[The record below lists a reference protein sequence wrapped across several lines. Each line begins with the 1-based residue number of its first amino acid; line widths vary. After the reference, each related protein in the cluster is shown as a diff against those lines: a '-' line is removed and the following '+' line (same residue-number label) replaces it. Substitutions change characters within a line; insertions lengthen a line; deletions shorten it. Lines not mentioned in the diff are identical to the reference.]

1 MEAPVEPPVPVEL
14 LVECPMG
21 APVEA
26 IMEATMEFVTSV
38 KYKDATAEEAWTRPI
53 VPRIARNPIII
64 IAVAAGRQI
73 RHSIAAGVHALRV
86 SDVIVCL

>member
-1 MEAPVEPPVPVEL
+1 MEAAVEPPVPVEL

-26 IMEATMEFVTSV
+26 IMEATMEFVISV
-38 KYKDATAEEAWTRPI
+38 EYKDATSEEAWTRPI

-64 IAVAAGRQI
+64 IAVAVGRQI
-73 RHSIAAGVHALRV
+73 LHSIAAGVHTLRV
-86 SDVIVCL
+86 SDVIACL